1 MIVHKH
7 LLYLLVSNYRYKGG
21 VVSVGQDGNNMY
33 TRIINFFLIIA
44 RQKGF
49 FSGAHLE
56 YTVSIAISLRQ
67 LYMQSLDSKLHASM
81 HSVQIPRPKHAGKNS
96 RICLVINWSGVYF
109 GLGAF
114 TRLTCTVIRK

>member
-1 MIVHKH
+1 MHVSAWVKKNNLDYTHACINKYMIVHKH

-67 LYMQSLDSKLHASM
+67 LYMQSLDSKLHAWQLQCIRSKYLGPSM
-81 HSVQIPRPKHAGKNS
+81 QEKIPEY
-96 RICLVINWSGVYF
+96 V
-109 GLGAF
+109 
-114 TRLTCTVIRK
+114 